1 MADKPRPHPLAF
13 VLGAVLLLVVVVLIL
28 TGLSECHHRGWL

>member
-13 VLGAVLLLVVVVLIL
+13 VLGVVLLAVLLVAIL